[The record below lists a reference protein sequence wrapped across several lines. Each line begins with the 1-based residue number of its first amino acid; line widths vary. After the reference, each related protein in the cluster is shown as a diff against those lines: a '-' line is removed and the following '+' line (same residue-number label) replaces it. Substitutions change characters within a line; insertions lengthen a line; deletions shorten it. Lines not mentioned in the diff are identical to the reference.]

1 MLFLSNKHQ
10 CFLQWIELALS
21 SNYNKT
27 LAFYNSSNFPGLWLD
42 CNIEKEPNGRKT
54 EGSSRA
60 RRRMEVT
67 GQPSPAGRVCAH
79 CSTRLAS
86 SLLLTCTDQGQSLG
100 ALPGTLQLEPHICKP
115 SMCVHACRCT
125 EIIGKLQF
133 FLILIFYS
141 GSTSE
146 EAATAF
152 QIITYQ
158 TKPSVEVD
166 LCLWLCFKIMNW
178 KAFVPT
184 SVNFWLFKLFWTYCC
199 CPWFPENVINCS
211 KKKKRGISQEKYK
224 HSAKICCGL
233 FPQWSQRKLGFHPS
247 DLFQG
252 KNVPNPYNYI
262 LVSAFKKVK
271 KKKKKEVT
279 IPFPFLLS
287 MSFNSEQEKKAGI
300 IVSSSYERELFLIFW
315 SSFLEACKYNSL
327 F

>member
-1 MLFLSNKHQ
+1 M
-10 CFLQWIELALS
+10 
-21 SNYNKT
+21 
-27 LAFYNSSNFPGLWLD
+27 
-42 CNIEKEPNGRKT
+42 PNGRKA

-86 SLLLTCTDQGQSLG
+86 SLLLTCTDQGQSSG

-125 EIIGKLQF
+125 EIIWKLQS

-141 GSTSE
+141 GSTSG

-184 SVNFWLFKLFWTYCC
+184 SVWTSG
-199 CPWFPENVINCS
+199 FSSCS
-211 KKKKRGISQEKYK
+211 E
-224 HSAKICCGL
+224 HTAVAL
-233 FPQWSQRKLGFHPS
+233 
-247 DLFQG
+247 DFQ
-252 KNVPNPYNYI
+252 K
-262 LVSAFKKVK
+262 
-271 KKKKKEVT
+271 
-279 IPFPFLLS
+279 
-287 MSFNSEQEKKAGI
+287 MS
-300 IVSSSYERELFLIFW
+300 
-315 SSFLEACKYNSL
+315 
-327 F
+327 